1 MQINIVAVWHNN
13 NICGATWHIQCHHVI
28 EDHRIRGWNYSK
40 YIFCF
45 LLSMF
50 RCICDRARDG
60 RTSGDALA
68 FFAFI
73 HSFIDGE
80 QNSKVSEIFNYILF
94 LDFEWL
100 FFSHFIYTFIYI
112 PIHFITFEQSPWM
125 RYFFFIVYFCLSLRV
140 RCCVVQQ
147 PTRLSSRHYIR
158 RACLYVSYTFIY
170 SYVCVWVRI
179 FLHVRACS
187 YSVVFLCMIVYM
199 NFFINIFLLFISH
212 LHLHPSICVAHF
224 LSSFILII
232 AVSLF

>member
-125 RYFFFIVYFCLSLRV
+125 RYFF
-140 RCCVVQQ
+140 
-147 PTRLSSRHYIR
+147 
-158 RACLYVSYTFIY
+158 
-170 SYVCVWVRI
+170 
-179 FLHVRACS
+179 
-187 YSVVFLCMIVYM
+187 
-199 NFFINIFLLFISH
+199 LLFI
-212 LHLHPSICVAHF
+212 F
-224 LSSFILII
+224 
-232 AVSLF
+232 VSLCEWGVVWCSSRLDCHRAITFVERVYMYLTRLYTLMCVYECAYFCTYVLAPIVLCFSAWSSIWISLLIFSCYSYRIFICIHQYVLHIFFLLLF